1 MSNYAERVAKG
12 GFIILVLAMLT
23 SAIGYLLRLYLA
35 RNLSTEDFGL
45 FYAVMAFLSLFWVF
59 KEMGIGPA
67 IAKYIPELMVK
78 KRLSEI
84 KTSIAS
90 IMLLQFAI
98 GFVIFITLFVFS
110 DYISISFFHNPSA
123 KPVLQIL
130 SIELFVSTT
139 ILRPVLQG
147 LQKMRAYALVEFVR
161 IIAVFTIVI
170 FFVSITVTG
179 VALSYLLAS
188 IIVQIIFLAYI
199 FGIIG
204 KYRGIAETKIDKKI
218 FSFGFFIFIGGL
230 AGFLVSYTDTLV
242 LTFFRSLDEV
252 GFYQVA
258 MPTSQLLWVFAGSLT
273 TVLFPV
279 MSEIWAKGQKN
290 LLADGISLLVKFSL
304 VFIIPFALIVIAFP
318 EIVINLIFGPRY
330 LPAAPALQILGFGA
344 IFYTLMTILS
354 TAVNAIGRPDI
365 SMKVIWAAAIF
376 NLAGNIMLVPFMGIT
391 GAAII
396 STLSFLL
403 GFMALAS
410 YTKKHMT
417 VRIPWASLGKA
428 FAGGIATLILI
439 YALKE
444 ALVMENAVLEAFI
457 CMAVSFAFYFIFIS
471 YTRTITRNDL
481 KIFRRANIYVPG
493 AVKALVLKFVK

>member
-1 MSNYAERVAKG
+1 MANYAERIAKG
-12 GFIILVLAMLT
+12 GFVIFVLTMIT
-23 SAIGYLLRLYLA
+23 SVIGYFLRLYLA
-35 RNLSTEDFGL
+35 RNLTVEDFGL
-45 FYAVMAFLSLFWVF
+45 FYAVLAFLSLLWVF
-59 KEMGIGPA
+59 KEMGIGTA
-67 IAKYIPELMVK
+67 LAKYIPEFHVK
-78 KRLSEI
+78 KKFSEI
-84 KTSIAS
+84 KTLISSI
-90 IMLLQFAI
+90 LLVQFAV
-98 GFVIFITLFVFS
+98 GFVIFLALFAYS
-110 DYISISFFHNPSA
+110 GYISSAFFHNASA
-123 KPVLQIL
+123 EPVLQIL
-130 SIELFVSTT
+130 AFEFLICTT
-139 ILRPVLQG
+139 IIRPVLQG

-161 IIAVFTIVI
+161 IIAVFITAV
-170 FFVSITVTG
+170 FFISIGVTG
-179 VALSYLLAS
+179 VALGYLIAS
-188 IIVQIIFLAYI
+188 VLVQIIFLAYI

-204 KYRGIAETKIDKKI
+204 KYKNAEIRIDKKI
-218 FSFGFFIFIGGL
+218 FSFGFFIFVGGL

-279 MSEIWAKGQKN
+279 MSEIWTKGQKN

-304 VFIIPFALIVIAFP
+304 MFIIPFALIVIAFP

-365 SMKVIWAAAIF
+365 SMKVIWVAAIF

-391 GAAII
+391 GAAIV

-403 GFMALAS
+403 GFLALAS

-444 ALVMENAVLEAFI
+444 ALVMENAVIEAFI
-457 CMAVSFAFYFIFIS
+457 CLAASFAFYFIFIS
-471 YTRTITRNDL
+471 RTRTITRSDL
-481 KIFRRANIYVPG
+481 GIFRRANIYVP
-493 AVKALVLKFVK
+493 KIIRTLVLKFVK